1 MSDQD
6 RIFTL
11 YEQNLNQSAI
21 GSMQQ
26 RDPNGNLK
34 YRPGEAGPGQSYVRY
49 NVPTTNSAKVKGSPF
64 VPNGISDEET
74 IYVPGYAKMKPSQL
88 KGSIKRCI
96 EEISEA
102 FENGN
107 YSFITSKA
115 DLLKLFSDTY
125 SKYLK
130 EVEK

>member
-1 MSDQD
+1 
-6 RIFTL
+6 
-11 YEQNLNQSAI
+11 
-21 GSMQQ
+21 
-26 RDPNGNLK
+26 
-34 YRPGEAGPGQSYVRY
+34 
-49 NVPTTNSAKVKGSPF
+49 
-64 VPNGISDEET
+64 
-74 IYVPGYAKMKPSQL
+74 MKPSQL

-107 YSFITSKA
+107 YSFMTSKA

>member
-6 RIFTL
+6 KIFTL

-21 GSMQQ
+21 GLMQQ
-26 RDPNGNLK
+26 RDPNGNL
-34 YRPGEAGPGQSYVRY
+34 YRPGEAGPGQSYAPY
-49 NVPTTNSAKVKGSPF
+49 NVSTTNSAKVKAPF
-64 VPNGISDEET
+64 VPNGISEEET
-74 IYVPGYAKMKPSQL
+74 IYVPGYAKMKTSQL

-102 FENGN
+102 FANGN
-107 YSFITSKA
+107 YSFISSKA